1 MRIPDP
7 MLRST
12 WLLVSCSA
20 VSTMKFLIIIFD
32 QEPTFSFCTGPCK
45 FHRGS

>member
-1 MRIPDP
+1 MQIPEP
-7 MLRST
+7 LLSRT

-20 VSTMKFLIIIFD
+20 VTSVKFPTIIFD

-45 FHRGS
+45 FPRES